1 MWLAL
6 TINWKNY
13 LLLLIEII
21 PLSKIIDPKIV
32 KNKVSKPTKDK
43 VPTTGRWIHG
53 SCIVGSFNDSDGKN
67 PENNKTSKIRI
78 TEPKNSKL
86 PPKLITTDH
95 EVVELINFF
104 DKNLNK
110 TIKHQSR

>member
-1 MWLAL
+1 MWL
-6 TINWKNY
+6 TSTTNWKNY
-13 LLLLIEII
+13 LFLLIEII
-21 PLSKIIDPKIV
+21 PLNKIIDPKIV
-32 KNKVSKPTKDK
+32 KNKVRTPTNDN
-43 VPTTGRWIHG
+43 VPTTGRWTHG
-53 SCIVGSFNDSDGKN
+53 SCIVGSFNDSDGNN

-95 EVVELINFF
+95 EGVGLINFF

-110 TIKHQSR
+110 IIKHQLR

>member
-1 MWLAL
+1 MWLHQQQ
-6 TINWKNY
+6 IGKNY
-13 LLLLIEII
+13 LFLLIEII

-32 KNKVSKPTKDK
+32 KNKVRTPTKDN

-53 SCIVGSFNDSDGKN
+53 SCIVGSFNDSDGNN

-78 TEPKNSKL
+78 TEPKNNKL
-86 PPKLITTDH
+86 PPRLITTYH
-95 EVVELINFF
+95 ELVGLINFF

-110 TIKHQSR
+110 TNKHQFR

>member
-1 MWLAL
+1 MWLVSTAY
-6 TINWKNY
+6 WKNY

-32 KNKVSKPTKDK
+32 KNKVSSPTKDK
-43 VPTTGRWIHG
+43 VPTTGRWIQG
-53 SCIVGSFNDSDGKN
+53 SCIVGSFNDSDGNN

-95 EVVELINFF
+95 EVVGLINFF

-110 TIKHQSR
+110 IIKHQLR